1 MRRAAVSP
9 RRKSESTRD
18 KGVSRDNLRSAE
30 RSALM
35 ARIRSRDTGPERIVR
50 SVLRSLGEVFSTRRR
65 PSLGS
70 PDFVI
75 PSARAVIF
83 VHGCFWHRHTCRKG
97 RSSPSARS
105 SFWQQKFDRNRRRD
119 AQVRRIVHRS
129 GWKSIVLWEC
139 NLRNISIVRQK
150 LSSFL
155 EMAAEKSSCSP
166 VFTRSV
172 PAHQSKA
179 SKHTVRFASPARA
192 SKATKSSK
200 KLKILR

>member
-1 MRRAAVSP
+1 MRRAAARP
-9 RRKSESTRD
+9 RRTSESTRHED
-18 KGVSRDNLRSAE
+18 VSRDNLRSAE

-35 ARIRSRDTGPERIVR
+35 ARIRSRGTGPERVVR
-50 SVLRSLGEVFSTRRR
+50 AVLRSLGEVFSTRRR
-65 PSLGS
+65 ASLGS

-105 SFWQQKFDRNRRRD
+105 DFWQQKFERNRRRD
-119 AQVRRIVHRS
+119 AQVRRIVRRS

-139 NLRNISIVRQK
+139 RLRNISIVRQK

-155 EMAAEKSSCSP
+155 GTTTEKSSCSP
-166 VFTRSV
+166 AFRRSAS
-172 PAHQSKA
+172 AHQFTT
-179 SKHTVRFASPARA
+179 SKHTVRLVSRARRA
-192 SKATKSSK
+192 KSSK